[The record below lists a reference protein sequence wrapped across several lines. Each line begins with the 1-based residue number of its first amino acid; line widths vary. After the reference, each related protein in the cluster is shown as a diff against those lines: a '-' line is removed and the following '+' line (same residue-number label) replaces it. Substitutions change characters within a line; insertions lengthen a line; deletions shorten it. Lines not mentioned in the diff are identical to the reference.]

1 MPTLPGQ
8 RAQFTWALNQ
18 YNRSDDPDTQRKF
31 IRGMAKVVAD
41 APVNGFTVEE

>member
-18 YNRSDDPDTQRKF
+18 YNRSDDPETQKRF
-31 IRGMAKVVAD
+31 VRAMAKYVA
-41 APVNGFTVEE
+41 AARVNNFTVE